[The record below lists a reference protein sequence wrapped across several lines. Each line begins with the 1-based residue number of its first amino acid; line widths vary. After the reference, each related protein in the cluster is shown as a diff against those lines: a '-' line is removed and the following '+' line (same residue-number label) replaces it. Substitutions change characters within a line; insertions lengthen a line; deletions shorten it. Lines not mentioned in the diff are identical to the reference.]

1 MCGILAYYN
10 FSKEPVKEDLVI
22 RMRDTMLH
30 RGPDDAG
37 IFLDNFVALA
47 HRRLSIIDLTDSG
60 HQPMKNEDG
69 SVVITY
75 NGEIYNYQELREDLV
90 KRGHVFTSS
99 SDTEVIVHQYEE
111 DGEACVKML
120 NGMFSFVIWD
130 RTKRK
135 LFAARDRMG
144 IKPLYYYYDK
154 DKVIISSEI
163 KAIVEDPSIPRN
175 PDYQAV
181 ADYNF
186 AGRPLNGKTMY
197 EGIKELE
204 PGHTLVFEADQY
216 HPGIRRYWDLVYE
229 YNYTRRIE
237 DVVEELSGLLDDA
250 VRIHCRSD
258 APLGCH
264 LSGGLDTSAVVAF
277 AASHKRPLKTF
288 SIKFSDDPFIDET
301 RFAKA
306 VAKQTLAEYY
316 ELCPTASDMAGLLPR
331 LIWHMDQP
339 MSNEG
344 GFSYYTASRFS
355 KEQVKVSLTGH
366 GGDEIFAGYPAQFIA
381 SYNDTSMFDLHR
393 DPGRELSFAQRVKS
407 LLLAGDPAR
416 IWRAIKSRLVKQ
428 EQTFEQ
434 RWIKLH
440 CGQLPEDSN
449 LYRPEFKEALGG
461 YSPLD
466 SYLAPFER
474 VSKAAVLDKC
484 LYHDLTVYL
493 PSLLHLEDRASMSV
507 SLESRVPLLDYRV
520 VEFLATIP
528 PEQKVRGLQPKYLLR
543 ETVRPLIPEEVVE
556 RRDKKPF
563 PVPGKFWSSKEMKD
577 LMQDVFTNKNL
588 FTHNIFNPE
597 FLTINNDFNKMY
609 WKLINIELWHRIFIN
624 GN

>member
-250 VRIHCRSD
+250 VRIHCR
-258 APLGCH
+258 
-264 LSGGLDTSAVVAF
+264 
-277 AASHKRPLKTF
+277 
-288 SIKFSDDPFIDET
+288 
-301 RFAKA
+301 
-306 VAKQTLAEYY
+306 
-316 ELCPTASDMAGLLPR
+316 
-331 LIWHMDQP
+331 
-339 MSNEG
+339 
-344 GFSYYTASRFS
+344 
-355 KEQVKVSLTGH
+355 
-366 GGDEIFAGYPAQFIA
+366 
-381 SYNDTSMFDLHR
+381 
-393 DPGRELSFAQRVKS
+393 
-407 LLLAGDPAR
+407 
-416 IWRAIKSRLVKQ
+416 KSRPPP
-428 EQTFEQ
+428 
-434 RWIKLH
+434 
-440 CGQLPEDSN
+440 LPTVNGGVSSQAWQ
-449 LYRPEFKEALGG
+449 ALG
-461 YSPLD
+461 
-466 SYLAPFER
+466 
-474 VSKAAVLDKC
+474 
-484 LYHDLTVYL
+484 
-493 PSLLHLEDRASMSV
+493 
-507 SLESRVPLLDYRV
+507 
-520 VEFLATIP
+520 
-528 PEQKVRGLQPKYLLR
+528 
-543 ETVRPLIPEEVVE
+543 
-556 RRDKKPF
+556 
-563 PVPGKFWSSKEMKD
+563 
-577 LMQDVFTNKNL
+577 
-588 FTHNIFNPE
+588 
-597 FLTINNDFNKMY
+597 
-609 WKLINIELWHRIFIN
+609 
-624 GN
+624 